1 MLMSFHL
8 DAKKGEIADKILLPG
23 DPLRAKYIAENF
35 LENSVKYNNVRG
47 MFGYTGT
54 YKGEKV
60 SVQGTGMGVPSIS
73 IYITEL
79 INDYDVKKL
88 IRIGTSGSIQENIK
102 IMDII
107 VPMSASSNSNLGNK
121 IFGFDNYAPTPS
133 FELFKNALTASEE
146 INLKFKSGT
155 VLTSDNF
162 YSFDKDFPN
171 PWKDYNVLA
180 IEMECSALFT
190 IANKLNVDALAILTI
205 SDSILTGE
213 TITSEQKERALND
226 MITLSLETIIK

>member
-1 MLMSFHL
+1 MSFHL
-8 DAKKGEIADKILLPG
+8 EAKKGEIADKILLPG

-35 LENSVKYNNVRG
+35 LENSIKYNNVRG
-47 MFGYTGT
+47 MLGYTGT
-54 YKGEKV
+54 YKGKKI

-133 FELFKNALTASEE
+133 FELFKNALKASEE
-146 INLKFKSGT
+146 MNLKFKSGT
-155 VLTSDNF
+155 ILTSDNF

-180 IEMECSALFT
+180 IEMESSALFT
-190 IANKLNVDALAILTI
+190 IANQLHVDALSILTI

-226 MITLSLETIIK
+226 MIILSLETIIK

>member
-1 MLMSFHL
+1 MSFHL
-8 DAKKGEIADKILLPG
+8 EAKKGEIADKVLLPG

-54 YKGEKV
+54 YKGHKV

-79 INDYDVKKL
+79 INDYDVKNL
-88 IRIGTSGSIQENIK
+88 IRIGTSGSIQEDIK
-102 IMDII
+102 IMDVI
-107 VPMSASSNSNLGNK
+107 VPMSSCSNSNLNNK
-121 IFGFDNYAPTPS
+121 IFGFDTYAPTAS
-133 FELFKNALTASEE
+133 FKLFKNALKASEE
-146 INLKFKSGT
+146 LNTEIKSGT
-155 VLTSDNF
+155 ILTSDSF
-162 YSFDKDFPN
+162 YSFNKEFPN

-180 IEMECSALFT
+180 VEMETSALFT
-190 IANKLNVDALAILTI
+190 IASKYNVDALSILTI
-205 SDSILTGE
+205 SDSILTGK

-226 MITLSLETIIK
+226 MIILSLETIIK

>member
-1 MLMSFHL
+1 MSFHL
-8 DAKKGEIADKILLPG
+8 EAKKGEIANKVLLPG

-35 LENSVKYNNVRG
+35 LENSIKYNNVRG

-54 YKGEKV
+54 YKGHKV
-60 SVQGTGMGVPSIS
+60 SVQGTGMGIPSIS

-88 IRIGTSGSIQENIK
+88 IRIGTSGSIQEDVE
-102 IMDII
+102 IMDIV
-107 VPMSASSNSNLGNK
+107 VPMSASSNSNLNNK
-121 IFGFDNYAPTPS
+121 IFGFDSYAPTPS
-133 FELFKNALTASEE
+133 FKLFKNAITAADEMSLE
-146 INLKFKSGT
+146 FKSGS

-180 IEMECSALFT
+180 IEMETSALFT
-190 IANKLNVDALAILTI
+190 IANQLKVDALSILTI
-205 SDSILTGE
+205 SDSILTGK

>member
-1 MLMSFHL
+1 MSFHL
-8 DAKKGEIADKILLPG
+8 EAKKGEIADKVLLPG
-23 DPLRAKYIAENF
+23 DPLRAKYIAEKF

-54 YKGEKV
+54 YKGHKV
-60 SVQGTGMGVPSIS
+60 SVQGTGMGIPSIS
-73 IYITEL
+73 IYVTEL

-88 IRIGTSGSIQENIK
+88 IRIGTSGSIQEDVE
-102 IMDII
+102 IMDIV
-107 VPMSASSNSNLGNK
+107 VPMSASSNSNLNNK
-121 IFGFDNYAPTPS
+121 IFGFDSYAPTPS
-133 FELFKNALTASEE
+133 FTLFKHAISSANEM
-146 INLKFKSGT
+146 NLEFKSGS

-180 IEMECSALFT
+180 IEMETSALFT
-190 IANKLNVDALAILTI
+190 IASKFKVDALSILTI
-205 SDSILTGE
+205 SDSILTGK